1 MVTDLAFYKNIDHQI
16 CYLGGAFAHSFSPE
30 GQEFEWTNFEMFKCP
45 MGFQGGGGEMLKL
58 PLDKHRSS
66 TLFQVPIWQPTIIN
80 PLNRTYDS
88 HVTSPYIIKHTGNEN
103 IQTYH
108 VEVVYLI

>member
-45 MGFQGGGGEMLKL
+45 MGFQGGWGGGNVEASTWLTHKL
-58 PLDKHRSS
+58 NSFPSS
-66 TLFQVPIWQPTIIN
+66 HLA
-80 PLNRTYDS
+80 TYN
-88 HVTSPYIIKHTGNEN
+88 H
-103 IQTYH
+103 
-108 VEVVYLI
+108 